1 MVVEEESSPMDRSR
15 ADRCR
20 CLIIR
25 HVLLAAALVL
35 VLFLL
40 PVCGQD
46 GSTSLQGIV
55 EDLSGAR
62 IAGAEVR
69 LLNPNNGF
77 RSVAATDGQGHF
89 SFAMLAPARYS
100 VAVSSPGMATSTQS
114 GLELHV
120 GGSMQMQFRLRP
132 EGRAEHIT
140 VVAPPPII
148 DPDSGEVSQVIDE
161 RAIADLPLNGRRYTD
176 LALLSPGVTQ
186 DPRGLTSG
194 SSGDLSYG
202 GVRGYQ
208 NSFLVDGADNNN
220 SFFAQARGRYRAP
233 YQFSDEVIKEFR
245 VSSNGYSAEL
255 GRAGGAVFNVV
266 TNSGG
271 NHWHG
276 TGFFYVRDRDFDA
289 QPAFVTSK
297 PNEQQRQFGATYG
310 GPLVKNRVFLYLG
323 YDQHQLTVP
332 SIMQFGNGAS
342 AVVPQSADYDRKD
355 QELVFAAA
363 QQLNNMAGEYT
374 TQMGGNA
381 GFAKL
386 DFNLSPK
393 QLLFFRLST
402 SRYSGT
408 NNVFF
413 DPASPV
419 THYAESN
426 NGTEDVATE
435 SVAASWTSS
444 WTDRLSTNLRG
455 QFSRDL
461 QQSFANSEDP
471 KIKIYNLVDGTG
483 RSSMLPRQTREHKLH
498 VAETVSYNTGRM
510 NWKFGAD
517 FLQGWIYNYY
527 PSMFGSE
534 YEFYNV
540 KVNPWFFTA
549 AKYGDPLTPLR
560 AYAHGVPRYYIQDFG
575 TSVSHPNSRSYALFV
590 QDGIRFTRKLT
601 VNAGLRYDLQRFEV
615 PDLVGNPLYQPAGKI
630 PTDTSNFSPRVGFT
644 YSIGERHPIVVR
656 GGFGRFYS
664 LIPGMY
670 ASQVETDNGLAQS
683 HLFLDIMKPADAA
696 IFPAYPNA
704 LVNCPSGATTCTPP
718 ASVASH
724 LTTQIS
730 AFSPNFQTPYT
741 EQASATVEY
750 GIGPKLTASASYLY
764 VHGEHL
770 IRSLDANLPKPKI
783 TEFPVYD
790 DQSVFTGDYYSVA
803 SFATWQT
810 TRSVDCPYP
819 PCLNDVQRPDPRLGT
834 INSFESAA
842 TSIYNGLTL
851 LLKGQI
857 GKQLFVR
864 AGYTF
869 AKAIDDG
876 QDALTVGRPGNV
888 QNAYATQLERGL
900 SVTDQRNRFVA
911 SSVYEPKPFHYEK
924 RFLNALFNNW
934 KVSTV
939 FTAGS
944 GRPINATMAGDANRD
959 DNTYNDRLPGAVRNA
974 YIGPGYFTTDLRI
987 SKGLQLSER
996 VRVTL
1001 LGESFNVTNRVNQ
1014 RVDISDDGFLN
1025 SAGQFVAYST
1035 KVLTKLYPGEFV
1047 KNSKFL
1053 IPTNSYAPRQVQFSV
1068 KASF

>member
-1 MVVEEESSPMDRSR
+1 MDRPR
-15 ADRCR
+15 ARGYIHPII
-20 CLIIR
+20 CL
-25 HVLLAAALVL
+25 VVWLAALALVL
-35 VLFLL
+35 ML
-40 PVCGQD
+40 PARAQD
-46 GSTSLQGIV
+46 GNTSLEGIV

-62 IAGAEVR
+62 IAHADVT
-69 LLNPNNGF
+69 LFNPDNGF
-77 RSVAATDGQGHF
+77 RSVATADDEGRF
-89 SFAMLAPARYS
+89 IFAMLAPGRYS
-100 VAVSSPGMATSTQS
+100 VAASAQGMATATQT

-120 GGSMQMQFRLRP
+120 GGSMQVQLRLSP
-132 EGRAEHIT
+132 AGRAEHIT
-140 VVAPPPII
+140 VVAPPALI

-161 RAIADLPLNGRRYTD
+161 QAIADLPLNGRRFTD

-194 SSGDLSYG
+194 SNGDLSYG
-202 GVRGYQ
+202 GTRGYQ
-208 NSFLVDGADNNN
+208 NSFLVDGTDNNN

-233 YQFSDEVIKEFR
+233 YQFSNEVIKEFR

-276 TGFFYVRDRDFDA
+276 TSFFYTRDRTFGA
-289 QPAFVTSK
+289 QSAYVLNK
-297 PNEQQRQFGATYG
+297 PNEQQRQFGGTLG
-310 GPLVKNRVFLYLG
+310 GPLRKNRAFLYLG

-342 AVVPQSADYDRKD
+342 SVVPQPADYDRKD
-355 QELVFAAA
+355 QDLVFAAA
-363 QQLNNMAGEYT
+363 EQLNAMAGEYS

-386 DFNLSPK
+386 DLNLSSRH
-393 QLLFFRLST
+393 LLFFRLST

-413 DPASPV
+413 DPASPI
-419 THYAESN
+419 THYTENS
-426 NGTEDVATE
+426 NGTEDVKTE
-435 SVAASWTSS
+435 SLAASWTST
-444 WTDRLSTNLRG
+444 WTNRLSTNLRG
-455 QFSRDL
+455 QFSRDV
-461 QQSFANSEDP
+461 QQSVANSDDP
-471 KIKIYNLVDGTG
+471 KIKIYNLVDGIG
-483 RSSMLPRQTREHKLH
+483 CSNILPRETREHKLH
-498 VAETVSYNTGRM
+498 VADTVSYNTGRM
-510 NWKFGAD
+510 NWKFGGD

-527 PSMFGSE
+527 PAMFGGE
-534 YEFYNV
+534 YYFSNV
-540 KVNPWFFTA
+540 KVNPWFFTPM
-549 AKYGDPLTPLR
+549 KYGDPLTPLR
-560 AYAHGVPRYYIQDFG
+560 AYAHGVPRYYMQNFG
-575 TSVSHPNSRSYALFV
+575 TAVSHPNSRSYALFV
-590 QDGIRFTRKLT
+590 QNGVRVTRSLT
-601 VNAGLRYDLQRFEV
+601 VNAGVRYDLQTFEV
-615 PDLVGNPLYQPAGKI
+615 PGLVSNPLYDPAGKL
-630 PTDTSNFSPRVGFT
+630 PTDTNNFSPRVGFT
-644 YSIGERHPIVVR
+644 YSIGERHPVVLR

-664 LIPGMY
+664 LIPGIY
-670 ASQVETDNGLAQS
+670 ASQVENDNGLTQS
-683 HLFLDIMKPADAA
+683 RLYLDIMKPADAA
-696 IFPAYPNA
+696 IFPTYPNA
-704 LVNCPSGATTCTPP
+704 LVNCPPGATTCAPP

-730 AFSPNFQTPYT
+730 AFSPNFQTPHT
-741 EQASATVEY
+741 EQASFTVEY
-750 GIGPKLTASASYLY
+750 GLGPRLTASASYLY

-783 TEFPVYD
+783 TEYPVYD

-803 SFATWQT
+803 SFAAWQT

-842 TSIYNGLTL
+842 SSVYNGLTL
-851 LLKGQI
+851 QLKGQV
-857 GKQLFVR
+857 GKQLYVR
-864 AGYTF
+864 VGYTL

-876 QDALTVGRPGNV
+876 TDALVVDRPGNV

-911 SSVYEPKPFHYEK
+911 SSVYEPASFHYEQPI
-924 RFLNALFNNW
+924 LNALFNNW

-974 YIGPGYFTTDLRI
+974 YIGPGYFSMDVRV
-987 SKGLQLSER
+987 SKGFQLSER
-996 VRVTL
+996 VRLTL
-1001 LGESFNVTNRVNQ
+1001 LAESFNVSNRVNQ

-1025 SAGQFVAYST
+1025 SAGQFIAYST
-1035 KVLTKLYPGEFV
+1035 QAGKTLYPGEFV

-1053 IPTNSYAPRQVQFSV
+1053 IPTNSYAPRQVQFSIR
-1068 KASF
+1068 ASF

>member
-1 MVVEEESSPMDRSR
+1 
-15 ADRCR
+15 
-20 CLIIR
+20 
-25 HVLLAAALVL
+25 LVL
-35 VLFLL
+35 LL
-40 PVCGQD
+40 PVRAQD
-46 GSTSLQGIV
+46 GNTSLQGIV
-55 EDLSGAR
+55 EDLSAAR
-62 IAGAEVR
+62 ISSAEVT
-69 LLNPNNGF
+69 LLNPDNGF
-77 RSVAATDGQGHF
+77 RSVATTDSEGRF
-89 SFAMLAPARYS
+89 AFAMLAPGRYS
-100 VAVSSPGMATSTQS
+100 VAASAPGMASFTQT

-120 GGSMQMQFRLRP
+120 GGSMHIQLRLRP
-132 EGRAEHIT
+132 VAREERIT
-140 VVAPPPII
+140 VVASPAII
-148 DPDSGEVSQVIDE
+148 DPESGEVSQVIDQQ
-161 RAIADLPLNGRRYTD
+161 AIADLPLNGRRYTD

-186 DPRGLTSG
+186 DPRGLTSD
-194 SSGDLSYG
+194 SNGDLSYG
-202 GVRGYQ
+202 GIRGYQ

-233 YQFSDEVIKEFR
+233 YQFSNEVIKEFR
-245 VSSNGYSAEL
+245 VSSNGYSAEM

-289 QPAFVTSK
+289 QSAFVSSK

-332 SIMQFGNGAS
+332 SIMQFGNGAGS
-342 AVVPQSADYDRKD
+342 VVPQPSDYDSLDKD
-355 QELVFAAA
+355 LVFAAA
-363 QQLNNMAGEYT
+363 QQLNTMAGEYA

-386 DFNLSPK
+386 DINLSSK

-419 THYAESN
+419 TTYAESN

-435 SVAASWTSS
+435 SLAASWTSS
-444 WTDRLSTNLRG
+444 WTNRVSSNLRG
-455 QFSRDL
+455 QFSRDA
-461 QQSFANSEDP
+461 QQSFANSDVP
-471 KIKIYNLVDGTG
+471 KIKIYNLVDGIG
-483 RSSMLPRQTREHKLH
+483 RSSMLPRQTRENKLH
-498 VAETVSYNTGRM
+498 IADTVSYNTGRM

-527 PSMFGSE
+527 PSMFGG
-534 YEFYNV
+534 EFYFNNV
-540 KVNPWFFTA
+540 KVNPWFFTP

-560 AYAHGVPRYYIQDFG
+560 AYAHGIPRYYIQNFG
-575 TSVSHPNSRSYALFV
+575 DSVSHPNSRSYAFFV
-590 QDGIRFTRKLT
+590 QNSIRATRKFT
-601 VNAGLRYDLQRFEV
+601 VNAGLRYDLQTFEV
-615 PDLVGNPLYQPAGKI
+615 PGLVSNPLYAPSGKV
-630 PTDTSNFSPRVGFT
+630 PTDTNNFSPRVGFT
-644 YSIGERHPIVVR
+644 YSIEDRHLIVVR

-664 LIPGMY
+664 LIPNMY
-670 ASQVETDNGLAQS
+670 ASQVETDNGLTRTQ
-683 HLFLDIMKPADAA
+683 LYLDIMKPADAA
-696 IFPAYPNA
+696 LFPEYPNA
-704 LVNCPSGATTCTPP
+704 LVNCPSGVVTCVPP
-718 ASVASH
+718 QSVASR
-724 LTTQIS
+724 LTSTVS
-730 AFSPNFQTPYT
+730 AFSANFQTPFT
-741 EQASATVEY
+741 EQASATLEY
-750 GIGPKLTASASYLY
+750 GLGPKLTASASYLY

-770 IRSLDANLPKPKI
+770 IRSLDVNLPKPKI
-783 TEFPVYD
+783 TEYPVYD

-842 TSIYNGLTL
+842 SSIYNGFTL
-851 LLKGQI
+851 LLKGQV

-864 AGYTF
+864 VGYTF

-876 QDALTVGRPGNV
+876 QDALVVGRPGNV

-911 SSVYEPKPFHYEK
+911 SSVYEPKAIHYDQPV
-924 RFLNALFNNW
+924 LNAVLNNW

-939 FTAGS
+939 ITAGS

-987 SKGLQLSER
+987 SKGFQLSER

-1001 LGESFNVTNRVNQ
+1001 LAESFNVTNRVNQ

-1035 KVLTKLYPGEFV
+1035 KVLTQLYPGEFV

-1053 IPTNSYAPRQVQFSV
+1053 IPTNSYAPRQVQFSL